1 MEGSPHRSRTWL
13 PAAVLCTAL
22 VAFASAS
29 AASAAVT
36 IGQLPPGPPTATCTT
51 SGVDYLQPS
60 VTGGPL
66 YVAKEA
72 GTITSWT
79 TNSLGA
85 GATYVL
91 KIFRR
96 TADPE
101 AFQVIAHSPPHVLSS
116 GTNNVPVNMHVESG
130 DMLGYHESGPPN
142 SCAFTQPDDTV
153 LRRTGNLADGTSGVF
168 APQDNL
174 RLNLLAV
181 LVPDNTFTLGGITR
195 DRKRGTATITVTT
208 SNPGLV
214 TISGKGMKK
223 RSPKNLA
230 VKGAVTFPV
239 ATTGKTKHKLERKRH
254 LMLAVNI
261 TFFPIGGD
269 PSTQSVNLKLKRTR
283 PPAPI

>member
-1 MEGSPHRSRTWL
+1 MEGCLNGRRARL
-13 PAAVLCTAL
+13 RIAVLGTAL
-22 VAFASAS
+22 IALASAS
-29 AASAAVT
+29 VASAAVT

-60 VTGGPL
+60 VTGGSL

-72 GTITSWT
+72 GTITSWN
-79 TNSLGA
+79 TNSVGA

-91 KIFRR
+91 KVFRR
-96 TADPE
+96 TSDPE

-116 GTNNVPVNMHVESG
+116 GSNNVPVNLHVESG

-142 SCAFTQPDDTV
+142 SCAFTQPFDTV
-153 LRRTGNLADGTSGVF
+153 IKRTGNLADGTSGVF
-168 APQDNL
+168 APEDNL

-181 LVPDNTFTLGGITR
+181 LVPDNTFTLGTITR
-195 DRKRGTATITVTT
+195 DRKRGTATITLTT
-208 SNPGLV
+208 SNPGMV

-230 VKGAVTFPV
+230 VKGPVTFPV
-239 ATTGKTKHKLERKRH
+239 ATVGKTKHKLERKRH
-254 LMLAVNI
+254 VVLRVNI

-269 PSTQSVNLKLKRTR
+269 PSIQSVNLKLKRTR